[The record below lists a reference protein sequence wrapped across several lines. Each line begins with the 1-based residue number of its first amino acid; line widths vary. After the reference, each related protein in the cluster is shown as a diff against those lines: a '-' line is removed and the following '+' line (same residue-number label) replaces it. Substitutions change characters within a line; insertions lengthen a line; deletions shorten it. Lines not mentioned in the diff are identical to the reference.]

1 MSRQA
6 RKLLTTIRERS
17 CLDSLKLLSVRMR
30 MSTKTIVV
38 SEGLRYVYFGPMGGP
53 TLIVVQ
59 VVVTTAS
66 RIKCQAR
73 SINVRL
79 KHIIKLIE
87 VLCVLLSPKQ
97 VPKLIHISTRHNLR
111 SLR

>member
-6 RKLLTTIRERS
+6 RKLLTTICERS
-17 CLDSLKLLSVRMR
+17 CLDSLKLLSVRMW

-59 VVVTTAS
+59 VVVTT
-66 RIKCQAR
+66 AR